1 VEGVDSFIDLVA
13 ALAPG
18 KRITVG
24 ALDHRTG
31 NTGEIFVKVK

>member
-1 VEGVDSFIDLVA
+1 VDSFTDIAA
-13 ALAPG
+13 ALTPG